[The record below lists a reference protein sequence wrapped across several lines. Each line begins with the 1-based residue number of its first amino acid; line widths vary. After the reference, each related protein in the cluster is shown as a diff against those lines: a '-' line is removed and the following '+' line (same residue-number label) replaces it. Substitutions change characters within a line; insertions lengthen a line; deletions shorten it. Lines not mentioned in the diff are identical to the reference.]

1 MISEPEMAGEFGG
14 VDIREVV
21 GGFDEE
27 PGGELRPRRPW
38 QWVLG
43 GAVMASVLWAAALF
57 LYGGGGD
64 RKPDLSGYQLKQD
77 PCPSL
82 RLKAIGEVIAPREP
96 TTRADSGLLRHAALD
111 QIQCSVPLRFLAG
124 AGQSGKGWFT
134 GYTVGISVALHKKTD
149 PGAEFEARRRVTD
162 DGVLPEEQ
170 VNTVPDL
177 GDKAYLLTRDNGN
190 AELRVLEGGAVLSL
204 DLSVFTYYQSERDS
218 ESGSESQDEDENA
231 VGDGPELPDLSLY
244 RSAMITDMRDLMASL
259 KR

>member
-14 VDIREVV
+14 ADTREVV

-43 GAVMASVLWAAALF
+43 GAVLASVLWAVALF
-57 LYGGGGD
+57 LYGGGD

-82 RLKAIGEVIAPREP
+82 RLKAIGSVISPREP
-96 TTRADSGLLRHAALD
+96 TTKVDSGLLRHAALD
-111 QIQCSVPLRFLAG
+111 QIQCSIPLRFLAG
-124 AGQSGKGWFT
+124 AEQSGKGWFT

-162 DGVLPEEQ
+162 DGGVLPAAQ
-170 VNTVPDL
+170 VETVPDL
-177 GDKAYLLTRDNGN
+177 GDKAYLLTRDNGD

-204 DLSVFTYYQSERDS
+204 HLSVFTYYANES
-218 ESGSESQDEDENA
+218 ESPDEDEDV

>member
-14 VDIREVV
+14 VDTREVV

-38 QWVLG
+38 QWALG

-57 LYGGGGD
+57 LYGGGD

-96 TTRADSGLLRHAALD
+96 TTKVDSGLLRHAALD
-111 QIQCSVPLRFLAG
+111 QIQCSIPLRFLAG
-124 AGQSGKGWFT
+124 AGESGKGWFT
-134 GYTVGISVALHKKTD
+134 GYTVGITVALHKKTD

-170 VNTVPDL
+170 VETVPDL

-204 DLSVFTYYQSERDS
+204 DLSVFTYYQSERDG
-218 ESGSESQDEDENA
+218 EGEGQDENA
-231 VGDGPELPDLSLY
+231 VGGGPELPDLSLY
-244 RSAMITDMRDLMASL
+244 RSAMITDMRDLMSSL

>member
-14 VDIREVV
+14 VDTREVV

-57 LYGGGGD
+57 LYGGD
-64 RKPDLSGYQLKQD
+64 DPKPDMRGYQLKQD

-82 RLKAIGEVIAPREP
+82 QLKAIGAVIAPREP
-96 TTRADSGLLRHAALD
+96 TTKVDSGLLRHAALD
-111 QIQCSVPLRFLAG
+111 QIQCSIPLRFLAG
-124 AGQSGKGWFT
+124 AEQSGKGWFT
-134 GYTVGISVALHKKTD
+134 GYTVGITVALHKKTD

-162 DGVLPEEQ
+162 DGVLSEEQ
-170 VNTVPDL
+170 VETVPDL
-177 GDKAYLLTRDNGN
+177 GDRAYLLTRDNGD

-204 DLSVFTYYQSERDS
+204 DLSVFTYYESERES
-218 ESGSESQDEDENA
+218 ESESDSEDENA

-244 RSAMITDMRDLMASL
+244 RSAMITDMRDLMSSL

>member
-14 VDIREVV
+14 VDTREVV
-21 GGFDEE
+21 GGFDEEE

-38 QWVLG
+38 QWALV

-57 LYGGGGD
+57 LYGGGDG
-64 RKPDLSGYQLKQD
+64 KPDLSGYQLKQD

-82 RLKAIGEVIAPREP
+82 RLKAIGAVISPREP
-96 TTRADSGLLRHAALD
+96 TTKADSGLLRHAALD
-111 QIQCSVPLRFLAG
+111 QIQCSIPLRFLAG
-124 AGQSGKGWFT
+124 SEQSGKGWFT
-134 GYTVGISVALHKKTD
+134 GYTVGITVALHKKTD

-170 VNTVPDL
+170 VKAVPDL

-190 AELRVLEGGAVLSL
+190 AELRVLDGGAVLSL
-204 DLSVFTYYQSERDS
+204 DLSVFTYYQSERES
-218 ESGSESQDEDENA
+218 ESESQDENA